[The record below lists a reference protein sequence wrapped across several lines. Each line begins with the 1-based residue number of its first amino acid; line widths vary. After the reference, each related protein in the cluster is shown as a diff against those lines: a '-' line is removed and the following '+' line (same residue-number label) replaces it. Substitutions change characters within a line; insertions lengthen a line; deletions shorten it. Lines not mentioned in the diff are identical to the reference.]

1 MTLENPDKY
10 SIIKKAC
17 KTTFQ
22 SLKNNPAL
30 FVPFLIFAIFEFITL
45 IIIYLAPRMPLRI
58 IFGPAIRTFWGEQF
72 LHYPLNFL
80 LLPKLA
86 SLSRMFLSVFFSSLL
101 TGMAVSIVFDLYN
114 KKQVK
119 LKASFKVALKK
130 YISLFI
136 VVLILT
142 ATFYFTVK
150 IITIGLTRYFIAG
163 HSRLLFLGPGIWI
176 GPILLCLNFIL
187 AVLIQSAFIYAIP
200 VLIID
205 NEKLIKS
212 IIKSLALFKSLFIPT
227 IILVGL
233 PVLVYIPIIVLKYNT
248 TFLINRIFPEFI
260 LWVAIL
266 GIIVNALIDL
276 IITTSCTVVYL
287 INKDKGQSP

>member
-1 MTLENPDKY
+1 MAAKETRF
-10 SIIKKAC
+10 STIKKVYN
-17 KTTFQ
+17 TTAK
-22 SLKNNPAL
+22 SLRNNPVL

-45 IIIYLAPRMPLRI
+45 IIIYLAPRMPLRV

-86 SLSRMFLSVFFSSLL
+86 SLSRMFLSVFLSSLL
-101 TGMAVSIVFDLYN
+101 TGMAVAIVFDLYN

-119 LKASFKVALKK
+119 LKASFRVALKK

-142 ATFYFTVK
+142 AIFYFLVK
-150 IITIGLTRYFIAG
+150 IITIGLTKYFIAG
-163 HSRLLFLGPGIWI
+163 HSRLLFLGPGIWM
-176 GPILLCLNFIL
+176 GPILMTLN
-187 AVLIQSAFIYAIP
+187 AVIAIFVQSAFIYAIP

-212 IIKSLALFKSLFIPT
+212 IIKSFTVFKSLFIPT

-233 PVLVYIPIIVLKYNT
+233 PVLVYIPIIVLEYNT
-248 TFLINRIFPEFI
+248 AFLINRLFPEFI
-260 LWVAIL
+260 LFVRFL
-266 GIIVNALIDL
+266 SIIASSLVIDVL
-276 IITTSCTVVYL
+276 VTVSTTFLYLASKESC
-287 INKDKGQSP
+287 